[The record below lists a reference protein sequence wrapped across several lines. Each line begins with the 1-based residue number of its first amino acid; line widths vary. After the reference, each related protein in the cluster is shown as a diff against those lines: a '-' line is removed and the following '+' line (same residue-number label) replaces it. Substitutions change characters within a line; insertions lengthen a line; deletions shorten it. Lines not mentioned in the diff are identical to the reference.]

1 MEPDETWRP
10 DVGDLYA
17 AGVVGAFLAMIFV
30 VAGIALVFAVTLGP
44 EAAAIALFTGG
55 FTAFSLTVP
64 LAFLV
69 IAPLATGIGLVLARA
84 LGPRR
89 WLGAAVGGLTGAALS
104 GGLLVAHGLDDPANP
119 VMAALLVAASVA
131 AGLVVQRR
139 VLPPGRRESR
149 A

>member
-1 MEPDETWRP
+1 MEPDETWQP

-30 VAGIALVFAVTLGP
+30 VVGIAVLFAATFGP
-44 EAAAIALFTGG
+44 AVAAIAFFTGG
-55 FTAFSLTVP
+55 FTAFAVTVP

-84 LGPRR
+84 FGPRR
-89 WLGAAVGGLTGAALS
+89 WLGAAVGGVTGAVLS

-119 VMAALLVAASVA
+119 LMAALLIAASVA
-131 AGLVVQRR
+131 AGLIVQRR
-139 VLPPGRRESR
+139 VLPPGRRKLR
-149 A
+149 R